1 MLAFIFYCFLAYLLY
16 NVIFK
21 FVIPV
26 YRATKQVKR
35 GFRDMQDRM
44 QQHTQQPNM
53 HTNKTTKAS
62 EPVAKKDEY
71 IDFEEVKD

>member
-1 MLAFIFYCFLAYLLY
+1 MLAFLFYCFLAYLLY
-16 NVIFK
+16 NIIFK

-44 QQHTQQPNM
+44 NQHTQQPNM
-53 HTNKTTKAS
+53 HNKTTKVS
-62 EPVAKKDEY
+62 EPATKKDEY